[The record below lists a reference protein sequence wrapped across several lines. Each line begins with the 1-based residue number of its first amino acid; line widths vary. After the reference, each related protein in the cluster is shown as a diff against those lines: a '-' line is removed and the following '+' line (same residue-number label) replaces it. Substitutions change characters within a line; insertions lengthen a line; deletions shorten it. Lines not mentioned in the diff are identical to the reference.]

1 MLSGE
6 VPRAVKRAVQAGA
19 PSTPG
24 GLGYLVA
31 ERLMYLSSVCS
42 CSFPGVCA
50 PRAFPFLSVS
60 GDLRANGGISRK
72 MHTNFYNLTNISPA
86 VCSGVGW

>member
-6 VPRAVKRAVQAGA
+6 VPRAVKRAGRAGA

-31 ERLMYLSSVCS
+31 ERLIELGRVILPV
-42 CSFPGVCA
+42 FWGCA
-50 PRAFPFLSVS
+50 SRAFPFLSVS
-60 GDLRANGGISRK
+60 GDCEQLEA
-72 MHTNFYNLTNISPA
+72 
-86 VCSGVGW
+86 